1 MGRGK
6 SKNKVQG
13 LGDVIKKVTEF
24 VGVQPCEACE
34 ERRQRWNTLFPNRL
48 KPRELTENELIEY
61 KLFQENRTLR
71 LDNSQ
76 RKFLCKIYSDVFQ
89 VPYFEP
95 CPTCSAEPYL
105 KMIQR
110 MDQLIETY

>member
-1 MGRGK
+1 MGRGRK
-6 SKNKVQG
+6 KITG
-13 LGDVIKKVTEF
+13 LGDVIKAATEF
-24 VGVQPCEACE
+24 VGVVPCAACE
-34 ERRQRWNTLFPNRL
+34 ERRQKWNTLFPNRL
-48 KPRELTENELIEY
+48 KPRDMTENELKDYRE
-61 KLFQENRTLR
+61 FMFERTLR
-71 LDNSQ
+71 LTNEQ
-76 RKFLCKIYSDVFQ
+76 RKWLCKIYSDVFQ